1 VIDNTLPLFAWRPP
15 VSSPSAPEQAHQLA
29 RVEKGL
35 AVPIL
40 AWCRAHAGQDFSLNQ
55 ITAAITGHHACA
67 PDSVRRI
74 LLQLRHSGHV
84 EVELLDR
91 ARSLYRLG
99 VVRG

>member
-1 VIDNTLPLFAWRPP
+1 MTQLSLTDWTPP
-15 VSSPSAPEQAHQLA
+15 VSSPSAPEQSVQLA

-55 ITAAITGHHACA
+55 ITSAITGHHACA

-91 ARSLYRLG
+91 SRSLYRLG
-99 VVRG
+99 GVAP

>member
-1 VIDNTLPLFAWRPP
+1 VTQLGLLEWKPP
-15 VSSPSAPEQAHQLA
+15 VVAPTASVQDRELA

-91 ARSLYRLG
+91 SRSLYRLG